1 MIIIGHALHVLAAV
15 IWIGGMFFAHLVL
28 RPSLAPLEP
37 ASRLPVWQRVFG
49 RFFPW
54 VWLSVIA
61 LFASGVGMISLEFGG
76 FSTLNGYVQ
85 VMMALGVLMTLI
97 YLYVYFV
104 PWRRFRAAT
113 TTSDWARADTQ
124 IRQIR
129 LLVTTNLLL
138 GLITVVIG
146 ASGRFT

>member
-15 IWIGGMFFAHLVL
+15 IWIGGMFFAHMIL
-28 RPSLAPLEP
+28 RPSLGALEP
-37 ASRLPVWQRVFG
+37 SSRLPVWRRVFA

-54 VWLSVIA
+54 VWLSVIV
-61 LFASGVGMISLEFGG
+61 LFGSGIGMVSLEFGG

-85 VMMALGVLMTLI
+85 VMMALGLLMTLI
-97 YLYVYFV
+97 YVYVYFV

-113 TTSDWARADTQ
+113 TASDWPSADTQ

-129 LLVTTNLLL
+129 LLVTTNLVL

-146 ASGRFT
+146 ATGRFT

>member
-1 MIIIGHALHVLAAV
+1 MIFGHAVHTLAAV
-15 IWIGGMFFAHLVL
+15 IWIGGMFFAHLIL
-28 RPSLAPLEP
+28 RPSLMSLEP
-37 ASRLPVWQRVFG
+37 SGRLPVWQRVFA

-54 VWLSVIA
+54 VWLSIIA
-61 LFASGVGMISLEFGG
+61 LFGSGIGMISLEFGG

-97 YLYVYFV
+97 YVYLYFV

-113 TTSDWARADTQ
+113 TASDWSRADTQ

-129 LLVTTNLLL
+129 LLVTTNLVL

-146 ASGRFT
+146 SSGRFF

>member
-1 MIIIGHALHVLAAV
+1 MILGHALHVLAAV
-15 IWIGGMFFAHLVL
+15 IWIGGMFFAHLIL
-28 RPSLAPLEP
+28 RPSLVSLEP
-37 ASRLPVWQRVFG
+37 SSRLPVWQRVFA

-54 VWLSVIA
+54 VWLSIIA
-61 LFASGVGMISLEFGG
+61 LFGSGVSMVSLEFGG

-113 TTSDWARADTQ
+113 TASDWTRADSQ
-124 IRQIR
+124 LRQIR
-129 LLVTTNLLL
+129 WLVTTNLVL
-138 GLITVVIG
+138 GLLNVVIG
-146 ASGRFT
+146 STGRFF

>member
-15 IWIGGMFFAHLVL
+15 IWVGGMFFAHLVL
-28 RPSLAPLEP
+28 RPSLQALEP
-37 ASRLPVWQRVFG
+37 SSRLPVWQGVFT

-61 LFASGVGMISLEFGG
+61 LFGSGVGMVSLEFGG

-97 YLYVYFV
+97 YVYLYFV

-113 TTSDWARADTQ
+113 TTSDWPLAGAQ
-124 IRQIR
+124 LRQIR
-129 LLVTTNLLL
+129 LLVTTNLVL
-138 GLITVVIG
+138 GLITVMIG

>member
-1 MIIIGHALHVLAAV
+1 MILIGHALHVLAAL
-15 IWIGGMFFAHLVL
+15 IWIGGMFFAHLIL
-28 RPSLAPLEP
+28 RPSLQALEP
-37 ASRLPVWQRVFG
+37 SSRFPVWQRVFA

-54 VWLSVIA
+54 VWLSIIA
-61 LFASGVGMISLEFGG
+61 LFGSGVGMVSLEFGG

-85 VMMALGVLMTLI
+85 VMMALGGLMTLI

-113 TTSDWARADTQ
+113 AASDWPLAGS
-124 IRQIR
+124 QIR
-129 LLVTTNLLL
+129 LIRLAVTTNLVL

-146 ASGRFT
+146 ATGRFT

>member
-15 IWIGGMFFAHLVL
+15 IWVGGMFFAHLIL
-28 RPSLAPLEP
+28 RPSLVSLEP
-37 ASRLPVWQRVFG
+37 SSRLPVWQRVFV

-54 VWLSVIA
+54 VWLSIIA
-61 LFASGVGMISLEFGG
+61 LFGSGIGMVSLEFGG
-76 FSTLNGYVQ
+76 FSTLSGYVQ

-97 YLYVYFV
+97 YLYLYFV

-113 TTSDWARADTQ
+113 STSDWSRADSQ

-129 LLVTTNLLL
+129 LLVTTNLAL

-146 ASGRFT
+146 SSGRFF

>member
-28 RPSLAPLEP
+28 RPSLQALEP
-37 ASRLPVWQRVFG
+37 SSRLPVWQRVFT

-61 LFASGVGMISLEFGG
+61 LFGSGVGMVSLEFGG

-97 YLYVYFV
+97 YVYLYFV
-104 PWRRFRAAT
+104 PWRRFGAAT
-113 TTSDWARADTQ
+113 TASDWPLAGAQ
-124 IRQIR
+124 LRQIR
-129 LLVTTNLLL
+129 LLVTTNLVL

>member
-15 IWIGGMFFAHLVL
+15 IWIGGMFFAHLIL
-28 RPSLAPLEP
+28 RPSLVSLEP
-37 ASRLPVWQRVFG
+37 SSRLSVWRRVFA

-54 VWLSVIA
+54 VWLSVVA
-61 LFASGVGMISLEFGG
+61 LFGSGIGMVSLEFGG

-85 VMMALGVLMTLI
+85 VMMALGLLMTLI
-97 YLYVYFV
+97 YVYVYFV

-113 TTSDWARADTQ
+113 TASDWPLADTQ

-129 LLVTTNLLL
+129 LLVTTNLVL

-146 ASGRFT
+146 ATGRFI

>member
-1 MIIIGHALHVLAAV
+1 MIIGHALHVLAAV

-28 RPSLAPLEP
+28 RPSLQALEP
-37 ASRLPVWQRVFG
+37 AARLPVWQGVFT
-49 RFFPW
+49 RFFRW
-54 VWLSVIA
+54 VWLSIIA
-61 LFASGVGMISLEFGG
+61 LFGSGISMVSLEFGG
-76 FSTLNGYVQ
+76 FSTLSGYVR

-97 YLYVYFV
+97 YLYLYVV

-113 TTSDWARADTQ
+113 LASEGSLAGAQ

-129 LLVTTNLLL
+129 LLVTTNLVL

-146 ASGRFT
+146 ASGRFF

>member
-15 IWIGGMFFAHLVL
+15 IWVGGMFFAHLVL
-28 RPSLAPLEP
+28 RPSLQALEP
-37 ASRLPVWQRVFG
+37 SSRLPVWQGVFT

-61 LFASGVGMISLEFGG
+61 LFGSGVGMVSLEFGG

-97 YLYVYFV
+97 YVYLYFV
-104 PWRRFRAAT
+104 PWRHFRAAT
-113 TTSDWARADTQ
+113 TTSDWPLAGAQ
-124 IRQIR
+124 LRQIR
-129 LLVTTNLLL
+129 LLVTTNLVL
-138 GLITVVIG
+138 GLITVMIG